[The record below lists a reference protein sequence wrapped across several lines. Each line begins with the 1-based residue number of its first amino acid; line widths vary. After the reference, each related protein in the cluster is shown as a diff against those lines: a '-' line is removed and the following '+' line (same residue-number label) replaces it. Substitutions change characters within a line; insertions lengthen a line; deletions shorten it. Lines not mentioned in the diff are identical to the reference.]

1 MKFNVNK
8 CSILQLSKHHHIS
21 TFPYSMAGERL
32 STVDQHPYLGV
43 QLDHRLSWRPQINYV
58 CSKATRTLNFLRR
71 NLRNCPKNLKELSYK
86 QFVLPVLEYA
96 ATIWDP
102 YHQNDI
108 SKIEMIQ
115 HRAARFV
122 LSHPWRRNPSG
133 SVNSLLHL
141 LGWPT
146 LQLRRKCNR
155 LILMYKLLNNL
166 LPVPLHYLPASSPI
180 TTTRSS
186 HDFKLIHYQPSLD
199 CYKYSFFQEQSLN
212 GTPFPQIFFLNP
224 H

>member
-1 MKFNVNK
+1 M
-8 CSILQLSKHHHIS
+8 
-21 TFPYSMAGERL
+21 
-32 STVDQHPYLGV
+32 TVDLHPYLGV
-43 QLDHRLSWRPQINYV
+43 QLDHHLSWRPQINYV

-71 NLRNCPKNLKELSYK
+71 NLRNCPRNLKEL

-108 SKIEMIQ
+108 SKIVMIQ

-122 LSHPWRRNPSG
+122 LSRLWRRNPSD

-146 LQLRRKCNR
+146 LQLCRKCNR

-166 LPVPLHYLPASSPI
+166 LSVPLNYLPVS
-180 TTTRSS
+180 
-186 HDFKLIHYQPSLD
+186 
-199 CYKYSFFQEQSLN
+199 
-212 GTPFPQIFFLNP
+212 
-224 H
+224 

>member
-1 MKFNVNK
+1 MRK
-8 CSILQLSKHHHIS
+8 
-21 TFPYSMAGERL
+21 
-32 STVDQHPYLGV
+32 
-43 QLDHRLSWRPQINYV
+43 
-58 CSKATRTLNFLRR
+58 LNFLRR
-71 NLRNCPKNLKELSYK
+71 NLQNCPKNLKELSYK
-86 QFVLPVLEYA
+86 QIVLSLLEYA

-122 LSHPWRRNPSG
+122 LSRPWRRNPSN
-133 SVNSLLHL
+133 SINSLLHS

-146 LQLRRKCNR
+146 LQLCWKCNR

-166 LPVPLHYLPASSPI
+166 LFVPLNYLPAPSPI

-186 HDFKLIHYQPSLD
+186 HDLLIVTSIH
-199 CYKYSFFQEQSLN
+199 FFQEQSPN
-212 GTPFPQIFFLNP
+212 GILFL
-224 H
+224 